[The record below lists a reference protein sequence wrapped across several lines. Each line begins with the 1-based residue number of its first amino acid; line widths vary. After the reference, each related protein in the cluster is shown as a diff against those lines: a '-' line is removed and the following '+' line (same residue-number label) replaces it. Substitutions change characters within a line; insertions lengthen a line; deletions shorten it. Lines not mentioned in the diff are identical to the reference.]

1 MILWTTEEINLALNL
16 KEKIEKKKFSGI
28 SIDSRTI
35 KKGELFIPIKGNKFD
50 GHDFLEEAFKNGANA
65 SLVELN
71 KKKKINF
78 NGDFYFVKNT
88 LRSQKKLERHPFR

>member
-1 MILWTTEEINLALNL
+1 MILWTTEEINFALNL
-16 KEKIEKKKFSGI
+16 KDKIEKKFSGI

-71 KKKKINF
+71 KKKKSILMETF
-78 NGDFYFVKNT
+78 I
-88 LRSQKKLERHPFR
+88 L